1 MNTKERLEKVLL
13 TIIGDDRAKRQKIM
27 TKEDLDFFNDLEFD
41 STDIM
46 MMIVEIEK
54 EFDMD
59 IIGDDNFVE
68 IVENYATLLK
78 WLEMKSKKVS

>member
-13 TIIGDDRAKRQKIM
+13 TIIGDDKAKRQKIM

-78 WLEMKSKKVS
+78 WLEIKSKKVI

>member
-13 TIIGDDRAKRQKIM
+13 TIIGDDKAKRQKIM

>member
-1 MNTKERLEKVLL
+1 MLFRS
-13 TIIGDDRAKRQKIM
+13 GDDKAKRQKIM